1 MIRKPAIFLM
11 LLAAA
16 GFVLAKP
23 KHPSLPEIFETAK
36 TIHVEAR
43 DARDITD
50 ISLDPETRNAI
61 LDVQDGIQDWGRYT
75 LSRSR
80 HEADLILVI
89 YKGRL
94 SRDPNS
100 SAPTLGIPRT
110 SNSPGSPIS
119 HSPTQNPADASQSTP
134 GSTSPDGLNQ
144 ERDELK
150 VYTLD
155 PNGKL
160 KNLLWHNEQV
170 RGLDTPN
177 LLLLQ
182 QLEREIDKAYP
193 ATPANKQSTP

>member
-1 MIRKPAIFLM
+1 MIRKSAVFLM

-16 GFVLAKP
+16 GFASGKP

-36 TIHVEAR
+36 TVHVEDR

-50 ISLDPETRNAI
+50 ISLDPQTRNSI
-61 LDVQDGIQDWGRYT
+61 LDVQDAIQVWGRYA

-80 HEADLILVI
+80 READLILIV

-94 SRDPNS
+94 RRDPNNGI
-100 SAPTLGIPRT
+100 ATLGTPRT
-110 SNSPGSPIS
+110 SNGPIS
-119 HSPTQNPADASQSTP
+119 HNPTQNPAGASQS
-134 GSTSPDGLNQ
+134 SNDGTLNDGFTQ
-144 ERDELK
+144 EKDELK

-177 LLLLQ
+177 LILLQ
-182 QLEREIDKAYP
+182 QLELEIDKAYP
-193 ATPANKQSTP
+193 VPPTTKQSVP

>member
-1 MIRKPAIFLM
+1 MKRKSTLCIM

-16 GFVLAKP
+16 GFAFAKA
-23 KHPSLPEIFETAK
+23 KHPSLPEVFETAK
-36 TIHVEAR
+36 TVHVEAA

-61 LDVQDGIQDWGRYT
+61 LDVQDAIQSWGRYS

-94 SRDPNS
+94 TRDANS
-100 SAPTLGIPRT
+100 VTIPSPPHSTNNPVSAG
-110 SNSPGSPIS
+110 PI
-119 HSPTQNPADASQSTP
+119 QNPADASQATN
-134 GSTSPDGLNQ
+134 GEASPDGSYQ

-155 PNGKL
+155 ANGKL
-160 KNLLWHNEQV
+160 KKLLWRNEQV
-170 RGLDTPN
+170 HGLDPRS
-177 LLLLQ
+177 LLLVQ

-193 ATPANKQSTP
+193 NPPATSPSAP

>member
-1 MIRKPAIFLM
+1 MKRKPAIFLM
-11 LLAAA
+11 LLAAV
-16 GFVLAKP
+16 GFASAKP

-50 ISLDPETRNAI
+50 ISLDPETRNTI
-61 LDVQDGIQDWGRYT
+61 LDVQDAIQDWGRYS

-94 SRDPNS
+94 TRDPNNTT
-100 SAPTLGIPRT
+100 PTLGIPRG
-110 SNSPGSPIS
+110 SNNPTS
-119 HSPTQNPADASQSTP
+119 HSPIQDPADASQGP
-134 GSTSPDGLNQ
+134 NGSNSPDGFNQ

-155 PNGKL
+155 ANGKL
-160 KNLLWHNEQV
+160 KNILWHSEQI

-177 LLLLQ
+177 LLLLK
-182 QLEREIDKAYP
+182 QLEREIDKEYPDPP
-193 ATPANKQSTP
+193 ATKQSNP